1 MFFRRKE
8 ITIYPDDENKPP
20 MGEGLN
26 KRAQVTLDAVWPM
39 DKTTR
44 LPIKSP
50 TQLRELAYQDRLE
63 RASAK
68 IGAKFCDYL
77 PETGS
82 WVFEVSLG
90 SFSRLSVSGL
100 YTACPG

>member
-8 ITIYPDDENKPP
+8 ITIYPDDDDKPP
-20 MGEGLN
+20 VGEQLN
-26 KRAQVTLDAVWPM
+26 KKAQVTLDCVWPV

-44 LPIKSP
+44 STICNL
-50 TQLRELAYQDRLE
+50 TRLNDMNYRDRLE

-68 IGAKFCDYL
+68 IGATFIDYL

-82 WVFEVSLG
+82 WVFEVSM
-90 SFSRLSVSGL
+90 SRNGV
-100 YTACPG
+100 

>member
-1 MFFRRKE
+1 VFFRRKE